1 MEDLFALSFSKNKIN
16 SISSLGLAHI
26 GDGVYELLCRSWLCV
41 HGDQTVKTLHRDTIA
56 LVKATKQAEF
66 AEQLLPLLTEE
77 EHAWFRRGKN
87 AHISVPKSA
96 TREQYALATGLEAL
110 FGALYLS
117 GRTDRLNELFAAL
130 MEE

>member
-66 AEQLLPLLTEE
+66 AEKLLPLLTEE

-87 AHISVPKSA
+87 AHISVPTSA

-117 GRTDRLNELFAAL
+117 GRTDRLNELFATL

>member
-56 LVKATKQAEF
+56 LV
-66 AEQLLPLLTEE
+66 
-77 EHAWFRRGKN
+77 
-87 AHISVPKSA
+87 
-96 TREQYALATGLEAL
+96 
-110 FGALYLS
+110 
-117 GRTDRLNELFAAL
+117 
-130 MEE
+130 